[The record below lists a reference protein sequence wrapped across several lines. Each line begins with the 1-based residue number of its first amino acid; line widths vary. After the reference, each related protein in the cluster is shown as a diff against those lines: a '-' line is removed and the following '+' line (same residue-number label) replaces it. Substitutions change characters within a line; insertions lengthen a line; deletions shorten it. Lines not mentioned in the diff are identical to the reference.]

1 MRRHIVY
8 STGRVYNNQQFLD
21 IVFEDQDVVE
31 LNLDDVEVFFHDAS
45 RHISG
50 VVLLYGFDM
59 DTNANIGRA
68 VLREYDA
75 GRYRLV

>member
-8 STGRVYNNQQFLD
+8 NTGRVYNNQQFLD
-21 IVFEDQDVVE
+21 IVFEEQDAVE

-50 VVLLYGFDM
+50 VVVLWGLDM

>member
-1 MRRHIVY
+1 MKKHIVY
-8 STGRVYNNQQFLD
+8 NTGRVYNNQQFLD
-21 IVFEDQDVVE
+21 IVFEEQDAVE

-45 RHISG
+45 RRISG
-50 VVLLYGFDM
+50 VVVLWGLDM

-75 GRYRLV
+75 GRYTLV